1 VDIPSG
7 APNLLNGLKAKDITV
22 RGYTLRDDELASFL
36 AVGHDLEMLIRL
48 LEQVYVHVEGH
59 FGDALNPNT
68 SQPWTRTATSAVI
81 ANPRDMA
88 SSKPFWA
95 VPLILAFEG
104 IDTDSNLTPRDN
116 ERRDTHDPS
125 NYSVT
130 EKGKTTYFSGLLGVT
145 YPGPG
150 GNLTQPRSLSFI
162 ETIRDFKETNTTP
175 ARATVSL
182 AEMYAS
188 NAAHEVLHSLT
199 LGHSG
204 GIMCARR
211 KNNATD
217 PMRFSL
223 ADEQLSDLRD
233 IEQPEWPT
241 KPNLKCGQGGA
252 TPPNCC
258 P

>member
-1 VDIPSG
+1 
-7 APNLLNGLKAKDITV
+7 
-22 RGYTLRDDELASFL
+22 
-36 AVGHDLEMLIRL
+36 
-48 LEQVYVHVEGH
+48 
-59 FGDALNPNT
+59 
-68 SQPWTRTATSAVI
+68 
-81 ANPRDMA
+81 MA
-88 SSKPFWA
+88 SSQPFWT

-104 IDTDSNLTPRDN
+104 TNNDPALTPREN
-116 ERRDTHDPS
+116 ERRDTADPS

-130 EKGKTTYFSGLLGVT
+130 VKGKTTYFGGLLGVT

-175 ARATVSL
+175 AKATVSL
-182 AEMYAS
+182 AEIYAS

-199 LGHSG
+199 LAHRG

-211 KNNATD
+211 KNDATD

-223 ADEQLSDLRD
+223 TPEQLSDLRD
-233 IEQPEWPT
+233 IEQPKWPT
-241 KPNLKCGQGGA
+241 KPDLTCGVSGA
-252 TPPNCC
+252 TSPNSC